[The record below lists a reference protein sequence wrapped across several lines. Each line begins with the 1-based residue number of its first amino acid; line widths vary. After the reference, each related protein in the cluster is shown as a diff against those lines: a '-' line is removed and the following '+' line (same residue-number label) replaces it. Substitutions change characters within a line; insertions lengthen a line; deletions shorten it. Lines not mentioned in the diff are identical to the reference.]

1 MEWLWLTGLAL
12 VAGVLSAV
20 TGFGGAAILL
30 PALVLLLGPR
40 DAVVALTVAQLC
52 GNLSRVWFNR
62 TELDWRVVRWFA
74 LGAVPASVV
83 GGMLFAAAP
92 LRALTVVLGIALIG
106 MVAGRRL
113 LRRGYPKLNA
123 RGFAGLGAG
132 TGVVSALAGTA
143 GPIAAPFFLG
153 YGLVRGAYIGTE
165 AATAVTMH
173 LVKTVVYGAAN
184 VMAIRTV
191 GLGLLLGLV
200 LLVGAYIG
208 KRIVDRTPERVF
220 IVLVEVALVIAGARL
235 ILAS

>member
-30 PALVLLLGPR
+30 PALVMLLGPR

-74 LGAVPASVV
+74 LGAVPASIL
-83 GGMLFAAAP
+83 GGLLFATAP
-92 LRALTVVLGIALIG
+92 LRVLTVVLGVALIG
-106 MVAGRRL
+106 MVIGRRL
-113 LRRGYPKLNA
+113 LRRGYPKLGQ
-123 RGFAGLGAG
+123 RGFTGLGAG
-132 TGVVSALAGTA
+132 VGLMSALVGTA

-165 AATAVTMH
+165 AATAVVMH
-173 LVKTVVYGAAN
+173 LVKSVVYGAAN
-184 VMAIRTV
+184 VMGVQTV
-191 GLGLLLGLV
+191 GIGLLLGLV
-200 LLVGAYIG
+200 LLIGAYYSG
-208 KRIVDRTPERVF
+208 HD
-220 IVLVEVALVIAGARL
+220 VLN
-235 ILAS
+235 ASGHAA

>member
-1 MEWLWLTGLAL
+1 MEWLWLTSLAL
-12 VAGVLSAV
+12 VAGVLSAL

-40 DAVVALTVAQLC
+40 DAVVTLTVAQLC

-74 LGAVPASVV
+74 FGAVPASVA
-83 GGMLFAAAP
+83 GGLLFATAP
-92 LRALTVVLGIALIG
+92 LRVLTVVLGVALIG
-106 MVAGRRL
+106 MVVGRRL
-113 LRRGYPKLNA
+113 MRRGYPKLGR

-132 TGVVSALAGTA
+132 VGTVSALVGTA

-165 AATAVTMH
+165 AATAVIMH
-173 LVKTVVYGAAN
+173 LVKSAVYGATD
-184 VMAIRTV
+184 VMDLRTI
-191 GLGLLLGLV
+191 GIGLLLGLV

-220 IVLVEVALVIAGARL
+220 VVLVELALIAAGIRL
-235 ILAS
+235 IWAA